1 MYNNIKEAKTIDNNY
16 DIAEKVDC
24 LLMTDAFITLN
35 GYKPNFTTN
44 PKCRL
49 ISPSNS
55 ELGKVSKFL
64 IEMVSTIIRDKSI
77 VNQWID
83 ASRVIN
89 WLKNI
94 DNKSNCIFV
103 PFGMKEFYSSIS

>member
-16 DIAEKVDC
+16 DIAESVDC

-49 ISPSNS
+49 ISPSNNK
-55 ELGKVSKFL
+55 LGKV
-64 IEMVSTIIRDKSI
+64 VSF
-77 VNQWID
+77 
-83 ASRVIN
+83 
-89 WLKNI
+89 WLKW
-94 DNKSNCIFV
+94 
-103 PFGMKEFYSSIS
+103 

>member
-16 DIAEKVDC
+16 DIAESVDC
-24 LLMTDAFITLN
+24 LLMTDAFITWN

-64 IEMVSTIIRDKSI
+64 IEVVSIIIRDKSI
-77 VNQWID
+77 LNQWID
-83 ASRVIN
+83 ANRVMN
-89 WLKNI
+89 WFKNI